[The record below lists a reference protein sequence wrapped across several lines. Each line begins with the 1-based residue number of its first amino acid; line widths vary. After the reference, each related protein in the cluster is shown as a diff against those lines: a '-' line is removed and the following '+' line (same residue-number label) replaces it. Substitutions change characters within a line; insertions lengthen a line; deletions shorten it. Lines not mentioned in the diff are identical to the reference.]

1 MAFKHGKQTKILV
14 DQYDFSSYL
23 NNTDMSWEIDTPETT
38 TFGDNDR
45 TYIAGLRNS
54 TMSFAG
60 FWDAT
65 VDGYVT
71 DDITT
76 PIVNLISYAPEGL
89 STGSVVYSLQAR
101 YTSWAVGSP
110 VDGVATV
117 SLDVQGTD
125 RMSRGISLHNLTA
138 ETETTNATEV
148 DNGSSSAS
156 GGVGYLHVISNTLST
171 TDASEAL
178 DISIYDASTTTFTAL
193 IDFTT
198 LTTEAVASERK
209 TVAGTILNNVRA
221 EWTAVGTGAFT
232 FVVGFQRL

>member
-14 DQYDFSSYL
+14 DEYDFSSFL

-38 TFGDNDR
+38 TFGVDDR

-60 FWDAT
+60 FWDST
-65 VDGYVT
+65 IDGYVT

-76 PIVNLISYAPEGL
+76 PVVNLLTYAPEGL
-89 STGSVVYSLQAR
+89 STGSLIYSVQSR
-101 YTSWAVGSP
+101 HSSWSVGSP
-110 VDGVATV
+110 VDGVTTI

-125 RMSRGISLHNLTA
+125 RLSRGISLHNLTA

-148 DNGSSSAS
+148 DHGSSTAS
-156 GGVGYLHVISNTLST
+156 GGIGYLHVISNTFATSM
-171 TDASEAL
+171 

-193 IDFTT
+193 IDFTQ
-198 LTTEAVASERK
+198 LTTEGVASERL
-209 TVAGTILNNVRA
+209 TVSGTILNNVRA
-221 EWTAVGTGAFT
+221 EWTAVGTGACT